1 MATKSRKYRVQHDK
15 GEVWDVKAT
24 SRDGAL
30 RKILGEA
37 EVKVLLENISETK
50 YAWPVGPEGQRWI
63 ERYTVLDMEIL

>member
-1 MATKSRKYRVQHDK
+1 MATKSRKYRVRH
-15 GEVWDVKAT
+15 GEGEAWDIKAT

-30 RKILGEA
+30 RKILGDA

-63 ERYTVLDMEIL
+63 ERYTVSDIDLK